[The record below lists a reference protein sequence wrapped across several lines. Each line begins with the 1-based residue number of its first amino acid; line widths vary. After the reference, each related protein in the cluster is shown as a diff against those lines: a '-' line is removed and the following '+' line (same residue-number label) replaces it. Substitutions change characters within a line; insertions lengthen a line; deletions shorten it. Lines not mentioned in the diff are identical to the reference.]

1 MKGVYGGIVTGGFI
15 QGRCIGGY
23 ESWIENASKRFD
35 GHIYKNIPPKDKL
48 SKAILEND
56 DIDAAFLLYEDFTD
70 SANWNDFDRDDYFH
84 NDKRI

>member
-1 MKGVYGGIVTGGFI
+1 MKGVYGGIVIGNTNRYRF
-15 QGRCIGGY
+15 GGY

-35 GHIYKNIPPKDKL
+35 GHIYKNVPSKDEL
-48 SKAILEND
+48 SKAILENN
-56 DIDAAFLLYEDFTD
+56 DIEAAFLIYEDFTD